1 MRVETRAAALIA
13 KIRKKLLHAI
23 GPDTAKRSW

>member
-1 MRVETRAAALIA
+1 MRTEAKATALIA

-23 GPDTAKRSW
+23 GSDTAERSW